1 MKVPVY
7 TAQTRMARPQRGPQ
21 LSVSASPSGLSQDSR
36 AVASFGQELA
46 SQSLDLYSRF
56 LGEQRQQQLN
66 DAEIS
71 FEEELAQYKLDTLQE
86 DPNVT
91 LSKGPKGFKAKSEF
105 LLTKYTEKIEDS
117 VVRRRFKNRGRVT
130 LANANITVNNNARKK
145 SINNVIQAEYDRA
158 NRLAEKLADPS
169 LGPNDKADARMELFG
184 IDGDG
189 NKVGIGIFESLQQRG
204 LINAT
209 ERATQIRAIKAYEQ
223 SREFDFELIKL
234 DKMTMGNP
242 AKASSQ
248 ALQTYNDLIDGK
260 TGTDLTVTERLN
272 VAQKLINIAQ
282 AATAV
287 DEANEASDAAALKL
301 QSKNKQ
307 DSNEAELFNQIVLAE
322 EFPDNDKYPMPNI
335 TSIANS
341 AVPTNGSAEI
351 SQKFA
356 SSMIERIR
364 NSGEIEN
371 DDRAT
376 YVAFTN
382 DIVNAK
388 NAANKDER
396 FQNLQ
401 RDLYAQM
408 GMKNLT
414 TASINSLMKLLNSE
428 RNAHLSAQS
437 SSEARDKSKRWN
449 EYYKL
454 TSRRAGAD
462 VNGNPYLSDDDNS
475 VGRIHDALETYTD
488 LTMNKDVSPLE
499 AYKYIKAN
507 LPAAERYN
515 FSFLGPNPELA
526 KFLPYHIQRL
536 FNSTTNTNENEIFEN
551 LTFEMLQTLEDNL
564 TKTNLSP
571 KLQAIELETLNNL
584 GTLLS
589 DFYDKER
596 EIFFEDFD
604 GKILVT
610 PMSESIKEQKAKLR
624 PKK

>member
-7 TAQTRMARPQRGPQ
+7 NSQTRMARPQRGPQ

-36 AVASFGQELA
+36 ALASFGQELA

-86 DPNVT
+86 DPSVT

-145 SINNVIQAEYDRA
+145 SINNVIQTGYDRA
-158 NRLAEKLADPS
+158 NQLAEKLADPS
-169 LGPNDKADARMELFG
+169 LGPNDKVDARLELFG

-189 NKVGIGIFESLQQRG
+189 NTVGIGIFESLEQRG
-204 LINAT
+204 LISAT
-209 ERATQIRAIKAYEQ
+209 ERETQVRAAKAYEQ
-223 SREFDFELIKL
+223 SREFDYKLIRL
-234 DKMTMGNP
+234 DAMTMGDP
-242 AKASSQ
+242 AGANER
-248 ALQTYNDLIDGK
+248 AMREYIDLIDGK
-260 TGTDLTVTERLN
+260 TGTDLTVTDRLN
-272 VAQKLINIAQ
+272 LAQKFINIAQ

-287 DEANEASDAAALKL
+287 DEANEASDAANVKL
-301 QSKNKQ
+301 QDKTNQ
-307 DSNEAELFNQIVLAE
+307 DSNEAELFNKIVLAE

-335 TSIANS
+335 TAIANS

-364 NSGEIEN
+364 NSGKIT

-388 NAANKDER
+388 NAANKEEL
-396 FQNLQ
+396 FKNIQL
-401 RDLYAQM
+401 DLYAQM

-437 SSEARDKSKRWN
+437 SSEARDKSKRWTQ
-449 EYYKL
+449 YYKL
-454 TSRRAGAD
+454 TSQRAGANQD
-462 VNGNPYLSDDDNS
+462 GQPYFSDDDNTVS
-475 VGRIHDALETYTD
+475 RIHDALETYTD

-499 AYKYIKAN
+499 AYEYIKAN
-507 LPAAERYN
+507 LPTAERFN

-526 KFLPYHIQRL
+526 KFLPNHIQRL

-571 KLQAIELETLNNL
+571 TLQDIELTTLNDL

-589 DFYDKER
+589 DFYGKER
-596 EIFFEDFD
+596 EIIFEEDK
-604 GKILVT
+604 KILVT

>member
-7 TAQTRMARPQRGPQ
+7 TAQTRMARPSRGPQ

-36 AVASFGQELA
+36 ALASFGQELA
-46 SQSLDLYSRF
+46 TQSLDLYSRF

-66 DAEIS
+66 DAEIP
-71 FEEELAQYKLDTLQE
+71 FEEELSQYKLDTVTE
-86 DPNVT
+86 DPSVT

-130 LANANITVNNNARKK
+130 VATANITVNNNARKK

-158 NRLAEKLADPS
+158 NQLAEKLADPS
-169 LGPNDKADARMELFG
+169 LGPNDKADARFELFG

-189 NKVGIGIFESLQQRG
+189 NTVGVGIFESLEQRG
-204 LINAT
+204 LISAT
-209 ERATQIRAIKAYEQ
+209 ERATQVRAAKAYEQ
-223 SREFDFELIKL
+223 SREFDYQLIKL
-234 DKMTMGNP
+234 DEMTMGDP
-242 AKASSQ
+242 AAASNK
-248 ALQTYNDLIDGK
+248 ALQAYNDLIDGK
-260 TGTDLTVTERLN
+260 TGTDLTVTDRLN
-272 VAQKLINIAQ
+272 LAQKFINIAQ

-287 DEANEASDAAALKL
+287 DEANEASDAADVKL
-301 QSKNKQ
+301 QDKTIQNR
-307 DSNEAELFNQIVLAE
+307 NEAELFNQIVLAE
-322 EFPDNDKYPMPNI
+322 EFPNDDQYPMPNI
-335 TSIANS
+335 ATIANA
-341 AVPTNGSAEI
+341 AVPTNGSAAI
-351 SQKFA
+351 SQRFA

-364 NSGEIEN
+364 NSGKIT

-408 GMKNLT
+408 GNQNLT

-449 EYYKL
+449 QYYKL
-454 TSRRAGAD
+454 TSQRAGAD
-462 VNGNPYLSDDDNS
+462 VNGNPFLSSDDNS
-475 VGRIHDALETYTD
+475 VSRIHDALETYTD
-488 LTMNKDVSPLE
+488 LTMNQDVSPLE
-499 AYKYIKAN
+499 AYQYIKAN

-526 KFLPYHIQRL
+526 KFLPNHIQRL
-536 FNSTTNTNENEIFEN
+536 FYSTTNENENEIFEN
-551 LTFEMLQTLEDNL
+551 LTFEMLKTLEDNV
-564 TKTNLSP
+564 TKTKLSP
-571 KLQAIELETLNNL
+571 TLQDIEVTTLNDL
-584 GTLLS
+584 GTALT
-589 DFYDKER
+589 DFYNR
-596 EIFFEDFD
+596 EQKAFFEDHD
-604 GKILVT
+604 QILVT
-610 PMSESIKEQKAKLR
+610 PMSQSIKEQKAKLR
-624 PKK
+624 PKND